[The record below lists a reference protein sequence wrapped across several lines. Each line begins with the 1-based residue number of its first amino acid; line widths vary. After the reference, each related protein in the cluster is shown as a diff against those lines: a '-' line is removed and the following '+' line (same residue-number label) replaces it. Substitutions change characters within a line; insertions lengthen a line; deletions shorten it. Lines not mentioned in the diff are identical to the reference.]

1 MLGRCLLG
9 HGPLRGGTWVTHIT
23 LCQAEGG
30 SLPLCFTTFS
40 GGGGGHWG
48 SAVRVREQRYRERGL
63 CVTQKSSKATS
74 RCLGMSHVASG

>member
-40 GGGGGHWG
+40 GGGGRALGICG
-48 SAVRVREQRYRERGL
+48 ESEGTEVQRERAVCHPEIL
-63 CVTQKSSKATS
+63 
-74 RCLGMSHVASG
+74 